1 MAEAEDLGPDFPR
14 RTLVPTERER
24 AAGAEFQDT
33 AFETKDGKEPGDS
46 FGQKLVGYLKDADPR
61 LVTGPKLPMVV
72 LAIQVLIARWD
83 DTALLVLLPEI
94 RAEFGLS
101 LAFLGTLGSVLTF
114 VTLGAGLPMGW
125 LADRIKR
132 VWMVRVGSI
141 LSNVSTLLFATARG
155 IPQIV
160 GSRALGGFGEIIVR
174 PASYPLFADY
184 YPSSSRARVISVL
197 SIAGLLGGAIGPPI
211 AGNLADAFGWRAS
224 VFTLSL
230 IALVVSLSTFLL
242 KEPKRGFVDRIEQG
256 ASEEVASEE
265 QKPVSLVEGW
275 RAAMSVSTVR
285 RLCYATPFAYVGGS
299 GVALLLA
306 FYWTEVFHLEA
317 ASRGYLATAGG
328 IAAIFGLIYAGP
340 LADRLLQSKPER
352 LMTLLALLMFLQAGA
367 FIILAFSPSL
377 WLSIAVS
384 LPLTAIGA
392 AVLTYLFTILSL
404 TTPAR
409 IRGLGIQ
416 TTAPWSI
423 PGLIAFPA
431 ILAATQDLG
440 IRQGILIFVPLVA
453 IAGLI
458 YGSAAPGV
466 ALDIRAARAAA
477 MADEEARRAKES
489 GRSKML
495 ICRDLDLNYFGVQV
509 LFNVDFDVEEGEL
522 VALLGTNGAGK
533 STLLRAISGVQ
544 QASNG
549 AIFLDGV
556 DITHA
561 PSYQNAQ
568 NGIVMVPGGHA
579 IFPTLTVEENLRTA
593 AWMYREDEEYVRNG
607 IDRVLNDFPILRER
621 YKQMAGN
628 LSGGEQQMVA
638 LGQAFLM
645 RPRLLMIDELSL
657 GLAPAIVEQILKTVR
672 EIHKQGTTIIVVE
685 QSVNVALA
693 IAERAV
699 FMEKG
704 EIRFDGTV
712 EELMRHPEL
721 VRSVFMGGAVSA
733 PGVSATRRPAQEQ
746 EKILTVEDV
755 HLSFGGVQALSGAGI
770 DIAAGEIVGI
780 IGPNGAGKTTLFD
793 VISGFVQPNSG
804 RVMLD
809 GKDVTTLDPHARAKL
824 GLGRSFQN
832 ARLFPAMTVREN
844 IAVAFER
851 HLTVRNPLLAA
862 IWAPS
867 LRRAERRVGR
877 QVNALIDQLGLEAYA
892 DKFVN
897 ELSTGTRRAVD
908 IACVMASEPRVLL
921 LDEPSSGLA
930 QAETE
935 ELGPLLL
942 RLSRQTGCGML
953 VIEHDVPLITSI
965 SDRMYA
971 MELGAV
977 IASGTPREVQENP
990 NVQGSYLA
998 ASRDATSRSDLVSS
1012 NRPSSDQG

>member
-1 MAEAEDLGPDFPR
+1 VAL
-14 RTLVPTERER
+14 RE
-24 AAGAEFQDT
+24 E
-33 AFETKDGKEPGDS
+33 
-46 FGQKLVGYLKDADPR
+46 
-61 LVTGPKLPMVV
+61 
-72 LAIQVLIARWD
+72 
-83 DTALLVLLPEI
+83 
-94 RAEFGLS
+94 
-101 LAFLGTLGSVLTF
+101 
-114 VTLGAGLPMGW
+114 
-125 LADRIKR
+125 
-132 VWMVRVGSI
+132 
-141 LSNVSTLLFATARG
+141 
-155 IPQIV
+155 
-160 GSRALGGFGEIIVR
+160 
-174 PASYPLFADY
+174 
-184 YPSSSRARVISVL
+184 
-197 SIAGLLGGAIGPPI
+197 
-211 AGNLADAFGWRAS
+211 
-224 VFTLSL
+224 
-230 IALVVSLSTFLL
+230 
-242 KEPKRGFVDRIEQG
+242 
-256 ASEEVASEE
+256 
-265 QKPVSLVEGW
+265 KPVSLAEGW
-275 RAAMSVSTVR
+275 RAAMSITTIR
-285 RLCYATPFAYVGGS
+285 RICYATPFAYVGGS

-306 FYWTEVFHLEA
+306 FYWTEVFHLDA
-317 ASRGYLATAGG
+317 AARGYLATAGG
-328 IAAIFGLIYAGP
+328 IVAIFGLIYAGP
-340 LADRLLQSKPER
+340 LADRLLLSKPER
-352 LMTLLALLMFLQAGA
+352 LMTLLGLFMFLQSGA
-367 FIILAFSPSL
+367 FVLLAFSPSL
-377 WLSIAVS
+377 WLSIAIS

-392 AVLTYLFTILSL
+392 VILTYLFTVLSL
-404 TTPAR
+404 ATPAR

-416 TTAPWSI
+416 STAPWSI
-423 PGLIAFPA
+423 PGLIAFPV
-431 ILAATQDLG
+431 ILNLTEDLG
-440 IRQGILIFVPLVA
+440 VRQGILFFVPLVA

-458 YGSAAPGV
+458 YASAAPGV
-466 ALDIRAARAAA
+466 AQDIRAARAAA
-477 MADEEARRAKES
+477 LADEEVRRAKAS

-495 ICRDLDLNYFGVQV
+495 VCRDLDLTYSGVQV

-544 QASNG
+544 QATNG

-561 PSYQNAQ
+561 PAYQNAH

-593 AWMYREDEEYVRNG
+593 GWMYREDEEYVKGG
-607 IDRVLNDFPILRER
+607 IERVLNDFPILRER
-621 YKQMAGN
+621 FKEVAGN

-645 RPRLLMIDELSL
+645 RPRLLMIDELSI
-657 GLAPAIVEQILKTVR
+657 GLAPAIVEQILDTVR
-672 EIHKQGTTIIVVE
+672 EIHQQGTTIVVVE

-704 EIRFDGTV
+704 EIRFDGSV

-733 PGVSATRRPAQEQ
+733 PGVSATGRRFGEER
-746 EKILTVEDV
+746 EKILSVEDV
-755 HLSFGGVQALSGAGI
+755 HLSFGGVQALRGAGL
-770 DIAAGEIVGI
+770 DVAAGEIVGV

-793 VISGFVQPNSG
+793 VISGFVQPDSG
-804 RVMLD
+804 VVMLD
-809 GKDVTTLDPHARAKL
+809 GKDITNSDPHARAQL

-832 ARLFPAMTVREN
+832 ARLFPAMTAREN

-877 QVNALIDQLGLEAYA
+877 QVDALIEQLGLEAYA

-908 IACVMASEPRVLL
+908 IACVMAAEPRVLL

-942 RLSRQTGCGML
+942 RLARQTGCGML

-971 MELGAV
+971 MDLGAV
-977 IASGTPREVQENP
+977 IASGTPREVQEDP
-990 NVQGSYLA
+990 NVKDSYLA
-998 ASRDATSRSDLVSS
+998 ASADVLARSD
-1012 NRPSSDQG
+1012 RA

>member
-1 MAEAEDLGPDFPR
+1 MSEAEDLGPDFPR
-14 RTLVPTERER
+14 RTLVPSERER
-24 AAGAEFQDT
+24 AAGVTSQED
-33 AFETKDGKEPGDS
+33 AFEMKDDKEPRVA
-46 FGQKLVGYLKDADPR
+46 FGQRFVRYFKDADPR
-61 LVTGPKLPMVV
+61 SVKGPKLPMVV
-72 LAIQVLIARWD
+72 LALQVLIAKWD
-83 DTALLVLLPEI
+83 DTALAVLLPEI
-94 RAEFGLS
+94 REEFGVS
-101 LAFLGTLGSVLTF
+101 LAFLGLLGTVLIF
-114 VTLGAGLPMGW
+114 VSYATAIPVGW

-132 VWMVRVGSI
+132 VWMVRFGAIVANAS
-141 LSNVSTLLFATARG
+141 SLLFATARG
-155 IPQIV
+155 VPQIV
-160 GSRALGGFGEIIVR
+160 GARAIAGVGGSVGER
-174 PASYPLFADY
+174 ATYPLLADY
-184 YPSSSRARVISVL
+184 YPSSSRARVISFL
-197 SIAGLLGGAIGPPI
+197 SIAGLLGAAVGPSI
-211 AGNLADAFGWRAS
+211 AGNLSDSFGWRAA
-224 VFTLSL
+224 VF
-230 IALVVSLSTFLL
+230 ALAVFALAVSLATFLL
-242 KEPKRGFVDRIEQG
+242 KEPKRGYIDRIELG
-256 ASEEVASEE
+256 ASEEVALREE
-265 QKPVSLVEGW
+265 KPVSLAEGW
-275 RAAMSVSTVR
+275 RAAMSITTIR
-285 RLCYATPFAYVGGS
+285 RICYATPFAYVGGS

-306 FYWTEVFHLEA
+306 FYWTEVFHLDA
-317 ASRGYLATAGG
+317 AARGYLATAGG
-328 IAAIFGLIYAGP
+328 IVAIFGLIYAGP
-340 LADRLLQSKPER
+340 LADRLLQTKPER
-352 LMTLLALLMFLQAGA
+352 LMTLLGLFMFLQSGA
-367 FIILAFSPSL
+367 FVLLAFSPRL
-377 WLSIAVS
+377 WLSIAIS

-392 AVLTYLFTILSL
+392 VILTYLFTVLSL
-404 TTPAR
+404 ATPAR

-423 PGLIAFPA
+423 PGLIALPV
-431 ILAATQDLG
+431 ILNLTQDLG
-440 IRQGILIFVPLVA
+440 VRQGILFFVPLVA

-458 YGSAAPGV
+458 YASAAPGV

-477 MADEEARRAKES
+477 MADEEARRARES

-593 AWMYREDEEYVRNG
+593 AWMYRDDEEYVRNG
-607 IDRVLNDFPILRER
+607 IERVLNDFPILRER

-657 GLAPAIVEQILKTVR
+657 GLAPAIVEQILNTVR

-733 PGVSATRRPAQEQ
+733 PGVSTTRRPAQEQ

-770 DIAAGEIVGI
+770 DVAAGEIVGI

-793 VISGFVQPNSG
+793 VISGFVQPDSG
-804 RVMLD
+804 GVALD

-877 QVNALIDQLGLEAYA
+877 QVNALIDQLGLGAYA

-935 ELGPLLL
+935 ELGPLVL

-998 ASRDATSRSDLVSS
+998 ASRDATARSDLASS
-1012 NRPSSDQG
+1012 NRLRSD